1 MKKLYLFFIIGIIV
15 LGCGIGLYFYK
26 KNHNSVNNSSHSN
39 LNDFSY
45 NSTRVSTTDNS
56 SENFINNI
64 TQENSTFPND
74 INYSNSTNTSI
85 QNNQEESKDDKV
97 STDES
102 NKKNIKPIE
111 TEIASFTTKI
121 YTKDSDRQN
130 NLSITCSSL
139 NNTTVENGKT
149 FSFCKTIG
157 KATTS
162 KGYKKADVYKDGEKI
177 EALGRTE
184 IARLVQPYITLY

>member
-111 TEIASFTTKI
+111 TEIARFTTKI

>member
-15 LGCGIGLYFYK
+15 FGCGIGLYFYK
-26 KNHNSVNNSSHSN
+26 KNHNSFNNSSHSN

-64 TQENSTFPND
+64 TQENPTFPND

>member
-74 INYSNSTNTSI
+74 ITYSNSTNTSI